1 MIRAP
6 HMPSPEV
13 AEALR
18 RDDADDLALVGTD
31 VLIAWH
37 HLPHAPVRYAVVA
50 ATPSGIVIAGNH
62 PLLHGLSGT
71 IVRRLPCGT
80 AMDLGCSVRRSRR
93 AGAGEP
99 RYETTLTLD

>member
-50 ATPSGIVIAGNH
+50 ATPSGIVARS
-62 PLLHGLSGT
+62 LHADQNASSAVASPVSDGS
-71 IVRRLPCGT
+71 P
-80 AMDLGCSVRRSRR
+80 
-93 AGAGEP
+93 
-99 RYETTLTLD
+99 